1 MMSYNAKY
9 LLKYTVFCFCF
20 LILIGMIGGFWFVY
34 RSYISP
40 VNNSVADI
48 GHSMIYGV
56 AIPLKLKTDNEV
68 VFGVTM
74 KGKKRY
80 DIGLG
85 FYYEEKSKNVD
96 ILDNMRKN
104 INEHNKNGRNR
115 GMEIT
120 VDTLNTING
129 KRVSLIINEINTP
142 TLDYSFMCAKQNLN
156 CVHVVLGAVDLEP
169 GSYTVRVKSSGANPN
184 FGSIATDFF
193 MYQSY
198 VGK

>member
-9 LLKYTVFCFCF
+9 LLNYTGVCFCF
-20 LILIGMIGGFWFVY
+20 LILIGMVGGCWFVY
-34 RSYISP
+34 RAYISP
-40 VNNSVADI
+40 VNSAVADI
-48 GHSMIYGV
+48 GRSMIFGV
-56 AIPLKLKTDNEV
+56 SLPLDLETDNEV
-68 VFGVTM
+68 VFGITM

-80 DIGLG
+80 DIGLD
-85 FYYEEKSKNVD
+85 FYYEGKLKD
-96 ILDNMRKN
+96 IDVLNDMRKN
-104 INEHNKNGRNR
+104 INEYNKNGR
-115 GMEIT
+115 GEFKMIF
-120 VDTLNTING
+120 DTLNTVDG
-129 KRVSLIINEINTP
+129 ERVDLIIDEINTP
-142 TLDYSFMCAKQNLN
+142 SVNYSFMCAKQNLN